1 MIRLAIALL
10 FTTGIRRGELLA
22 LKIGDYNPR
31 ESTLHIRET
40 KFYKSR
46 LLPINGSIA
55 AEMDQCLRARSQ
67 RKLPVSRI
75 RPSSGTPPGVE
86 ELTAARVCDA
96 AIQPLLQ
103 KCGIVTAKGKLPRIH
118 DFRHSFAVNALLRW
132 YRAGADVE
140 AKLPLLAT
148 YLGHGSAVST
158 HYYLHFIEPL
168 RTAASERFANRYG
181 ELVSPL
187 PTAARRRAM
196 KTGLPNLL
204 GAAIRDYFTD
214 HLPRLRGTSPHTIH
228 SYRDSIVLLLRFL
241 SRQRNKPVTGLDLTD
256 LDPPGILAF
265 LAHLEQER
273 NNGVST
279 RNVRLSAIHAFFHFV
294 AARNPEHLE
303 LAQRVLGIPFKR
315 ARQRAIDYL
324 EYEEIDA
331 ILKAINRATLQ
342 GSRDY
347 ALLATM
353 FNTGGRVQE
362 IAELRACDLQLT
374 KPFQVRLFG
383 KGRKE
388 RYCPLWPQTAAV
400 LRAFCHQR
408 NLDLRSESHL
418 FLNHRGQPL
427 TRFGIRHILARCLGL
442 AYERAPNLR
451 KKRLHPHS
459 VRHSTA
465 VALLKSGVDLST
477 ISHLLGHAS
486 PTTTNRYAKVDLEM
500 KRQAIAKV
508 KPVPRRSRTPWSK
521 DRTIL
526 DWLESL

>member
-1 MIRLAIALL
+1 M
-10 FTTGIRRGELLA
+10 
-22 LKIGDYNPR
+22 K
-31 ESTLHIRET
+31 
-40 KFYKSR
+40 
-46 LLPINGSIA
+46 
-55 AEMDQCLRARSQ
+55 
-67 RKLPVSRI
+67 
-75 RPSSGTPPGVE
+75 PSV
-86 ELTAARVCDA
+86 
-96 AIQPLLQ
+96 
-103 KCGIVTAKGKLPRIH
+103 
-118 DFRHSFAVNALLRW
+118 
-132 YRAGADVE
+132 
-140 AKLPLLAT
+140 
-148 YLGHGSAVST
+148 
-158 HYYLHFIEPL
+158 
-168 RTAASERFANRYG
+168 
-181 ELVSPL
+181 
-187 PTAARRRAM
+187 
-196 KTGLPNLL
+196 PNLL

-228 SYRDSIVLLLRFL
+228 SYRDSLVLLLRFL
-241 SRQRNKPVTGLDLTD
+241 ARQRDKPVTRLDLTD

-265 LAHLEQER
+265 LAYLEQER
-273 NNGVST
+273 HNGAST

-294 AARNPEHLE
+294 AARNPEHLA

-315 ARQRAIDYL
+315 TRQRAIDYL
-324 EYEEIDA
+324 EYEDIDA
-331 ILKAINRATLQ
+331 ILKVIDRATLQ

-362 IAELRACDLQLT
+362 IADVRACDLQLT

-388 RYCPLWPQTAAV
+388 RYCPLWPQTATV
-400 LRAFCHQR
+400 LRAFCKQR
-408 NLDLRSESHL
+408 NLDLRSESRV

-427 TRFGIRHILARCLGL
+427 TRFGIRHILAKCLGL
-442 AYERAPNLR
+442 ACERAPNLR

-465 VALLKSGVDLST
+465 VALLKSGVDLSS

-486 PTTTNRYAKVDLEM
+486 PTTTNRYARVDLEM
-500 KRQAIAKV
+500 KRQTIAKV

>member
-1 MIRLAIALL
+1 M
-10 FTTGIRRGELLA
+10 
-22 LKIGDYNPR
+22 KPR
-31 ESTLHIRET
+31 
-40 KFYKSR
+40 
-46 LLPINGSIA
+46 A
-55 AEMDQCLRARSQ
+55 
-67 RKLPVSRI
+67 
-75 RPSSGTPPGVE
+75 
-86 ELTAARVCDA
+86 
-96 AIQPLLQ
+96 
-103 KCGIVTAKGKLPRIH
+103 
-118 DFRHSFAVNALLRW
+118 
-132 YRAGADVE
+132 
-140 AKLPLLAT
+140 
-148 YLGHGSAVST
+148 
-158 HYYLHFIEPL
+158 
-168 RTAASERFANRYG
+168 
-181 ELVSPL
+181 
-187 PTAARRRAM
+187 
-196 KTGLPNLL
+196 PNLL
-204 GAAIRDYFTD
+204 GAAMRDYFTD
-214 HLPRLRGTSPHTIH
+214 HLPRIRGTSPHTIH
-228 SYRDSIVLLLRFL
+228 SYRDSMVLLLRFL
-241 SRQRNKPVTGLDLTD
+241 ARQRDKPVTGIDLTD

-273 NNGVST
+273 HNSAST
-279 RNVRLSAIHAFFHFV
+279 RNVRLSAIHAFFRFV

-324 EYEEIDA
+324 DYEEIDA
-331 ILKAINRATLQ
+331 ILKAIDRATPQ

-362 IAELRACDLQLT
+362 IADLRACDLQLT
-374 KPFQVRLFG
+374 RPFQVRLFG
-383 KGRKE
+383 KGSKE
-388 RYCPLWPQTAAV
+388 RYCPLWPQTATVV
-400 LRAFCHQR
+400 LAFCRQQ
-408 NLDLRSESHL
+408 NLDLRSQSRV

-427 TRFGIRHILARCLGL
+427 TRFGIRYILARCLGR
-442 AYERAPNLR
+442 ACERAPNLR

>member
-1 MIRLAIALL
+1 
-10 FTTGIRRGELLA
+10 
-22 LKIGDYNPR
+22 
-31 ESTLHIRET
+31 
-40 KFYKSR
+40 
-46 LLPINGSIA
+46 
-55 AEMDQCLRARSQ
+55 
-67 RKLPVSRI
+67 
-75 RPSSGTPPGVE
+75 
-86 ELTAARVCDA
+86 
-96 AIQPLLQ
+96 
-103 KCGIVTAKGKLPRIH
+103 
-118 DFRHSFAVNALLRW
+118 
-132 YRAGADVE
+132 
-140 AKLPLLAT
+140 
-148 YLGHGSAVST
+148 
-158 HYYLHFIEPL
+158 
-168 RTAASERFANRYG
+168 
-181 ELVSPL
+181 
-187 PTAARRRAM
+187 M
-196 KTGLPNLL
+196 KTGLPNVL

-214 HLPRLRGTSPHTIH
+214 YLPRLRGTSPHTIH

-241 SRQRNKPVTGLDLTD
+241 SQQQKKPVTQLDLTD

-265 LAHLEQER
+265 LSHLEQER
-273 NNGVST
+273 KNAAST

-294 AARNPEHLE
+294 ATRNPEHLE

-315 ARQRAIDYL
+315 TRQRSIDYL

-331 ILKAINRATLQ
+331 ILKTINRATPQ

-362 IAELRACDLQLT
+362 IADLRACDLQLT

-388 RYCPLWPQTAAV
+388 RYCPLWPQTATV
-400 LRAFCHQR
+400 LKAFCDQR
-408 NLDLRSESHL
+408 DLDLRSESHI

-427 TRFGIRHILARCLGL
+427 TRFGIRDILARCLGL
-442 AYERAPNLR
+442 AYERAPNLNR
-451 KKRLHPHS
+451 KRLHPHS

-465 VALLKSGVDLST
+465 VALLKSGVDLLT

-486 PTTTNRYAKVDLEM
+486 PTTTNRYAKVDLAM

-508 KPVPRRSRTPWSK
+508 KPVLRRSRTPWSK